1 MKIGIIGTRGIP
13 NNYGG
18 LEQFAERVSVLLVKR
33 GYEVL
38 VYSPSFH
45 PYQEKNYHG
54 VQVIHKWSPEQKIGT
69 AGNFIYDY
77 LCLKDAINQ
86 KCDIV
91 LACGYTTQSITYFV
105 APIHKTKLITNIDG
119 MEWWRSKYTPTIRKL
134 TKWFEKVAIEKSLTL
149 VSDNKGIEE
158 YVKEVFGLD
167 SYFIPYGADKNESDD
182 ESVLK
187 QFNLEKY
194 KYNIMICRLEP
205 ENNIEVILD
214 GVAKSK
220 SETKM
225 YVAAG
230 TNHKY
235 AQYLIEKYKAV
246 PKIVFMGWVAGQELL
261 NNLRN
266 FSALYFHGHSVGGTN
281 PSLLEAMAGGALIA
295 AHGNKF
301 NRHVLG
307 DDAFYFMNADEAA
320 SILDT
325 YENLNARRTDFV
337 KNNIAKIDNFYNW
350 ENIADMYAK
359 MFEEVASGKMTYKV

>member
-54 VQVIHKWSPEQKIGT
+54 VKVIHKWSPEQKIGT

-77 LCLKDAINQ
+77 LCLKDAIDQ

-119 MEWWRSKYTPTIRKL
+119 MEWWRSKYSPTIRKL

-167 SYFIPYGADKNESDD
+167 SYFIPYGADKNESED

-214 GVAKSK
+214 GVAQSK

-307 DDAFYFMNADEAA
+307 ADAFYFMNADEAA
-320 SILDT
+320 TILDT
-325 YENLNARRTDFV
+325 YDSLNNKRAEFV
-337 KNNIAKIDNFYNW
+337 KNNISKIDTFYNW

-359 MFEEVASGKMTYKV
+359 MFEEVAAGKMTFKV

>member
-38 VYSPSFH
+38 VYNPDFH
-45 PYQEKNYHG
+45 PYKQNSYQG
-54 VQVIHKWSPEQKIGT
+54 VTVIHKWSPEQKIGT

-77 LCLKDAINQ
+77 LCLKDAIDR

-91 LACGYTTQSITYFV
+91 LACGYTTQSITYFI

-119 MEWWRSKYTPTIRKL
+119 MEWWRSKYSATIRKL
-134 TKWFEKVAIEKSLTL
+134 AKWFEKVAIEKSLAL
-149 VSDNKGIEE
+149 VSDNRGIED
-158 YVKEVFGLD
+158 YVQETFGLK
-167 SYFIPYGADKNESDD
+167 SYFIPYGADKNDKID
-182 ESVLK
+182 ESVLQK
-187 QFNLEKY
+187 FDLQKY

-214 GVAKSK
+214 GVALSK

-235 AQYLIEKYKAV
+235 AQYLIDKYKSV
-246 PKIVFMGWVAGQELL
+246 SKIVFLGWVSGQELL

-281 PSLLEAMAGGALIA
+281 PSLLEAMAGGAFIA

-301 NRHVLG
+301 NKHVLG
-307 DDAFYFMNADEAA
+307 DDALYFMNAQEVADN
-320 SILDT
+320 IDNFDT
-325 YENLNARRTDFV
+325 LNNKRTTFV
-337 KNNIAKIDNFYNW
+337 ANNISKIDTFYNW
-350 ENIADMYAK
+350 ENIADMYAR
-359 MFEEVASGKMTYKV
+359 MFEEVASGKMTYKC